1 MKDLTNLKKVHF
13 IGITSSFSSFCANY
27 LIQQGIEVT
36 ASEISQDSEDA
47 KRWIQE
53 GVLYEGGHDEKYIT
67 DDIDLVVYP
76 TGPIP
81 GNPECEA
88 TEKKRIPTI
97 PIAELTGLISKNFKV
112 IAVAGTHG
120 KTTTSALIVWI
131 LFKEFGTLPNFII
144 GDKVLG
150 IDKSW
155 NFNQDN
161 EYLVIEACEY
171 KEQFLKRAPT
181 PYITVITN
189 VELDHTD
196 YFKSQKQYNQAFV
209 KFISNTRNKVIV
221 DTKGTNMI
229 EILEETKSKNFE
241 IFDVNSIKEKYE
253 NVTAGLKGEYNKQ
266 NILRACA
273 VAEVL
278 KMEVNIEDFPGIA
291 SRFEYKGITPNGM
304 PVYLDYAHN
313 PRKVSACLRSTREN
327 FPDKKILFVWQPHS
341 FERTYTF
348 KEDFA
353 DSILDADTVYIP
365 NIFAPRREREEY
377 RELISEEEFVET
389 LKKKN
394 PEKEIQYLDDSDS
407 FEKTSSLL
415 LKENYNSSY
424 IAILASAG
432 DLYKVLPNL
441 NLKK

>member
-1 MKDLTNLKKVHF
+1 MKDLSNLKKVHF

-27 LIQQGIEVT
+27 LIQQGVKIT

-47 KRWIQE
+47 KRWIRK
-53 GVLYEGGHDEKYIT
+53 GILYKGGHNEKYIT

-88 TEKKRIPTI
+88 TEKKGIPTI
-97 PIAELTGLISKNFKV
+97 PIAELTGLISKSFKV

-120 KTTTSALIVWI
+120 KTTTSALIVWM
-131 LFKEFGTLPNFII
+131 LFKSFNALPNFII
-144 GDKVLG
+144 GDKILG

-155 NFNQDN
+155 NFNKDN

-171 KEQFLKRAPT
+171 KEQFLERAPT

-209 KFISNTRNKVIV
+209 KFISNTKNKVIV
-221 DTKGTNMI
+221 DTEETNII
-229 EILEETKSKNFE
+229 EILEEIKDKNFE
-241 IFDVNSIKEKYE
+241 IFDVNSIRKECV
-253 NVTAGLKGEYNKQ
+253 NVTGGLKGEHNRQ

-278 KMEVNIEDFPGIA
+278 GKKVDIEDFPGIA
-291 SRFEYKGITPNGM
+291 SRFECKGITPNGM
-304 PVYLDYAHN
+304 PIYLDYAHN
-313 PRKVSACLRSTREN
+313 PGKVSACLKSARES

-341 FERTYTF
+341 FERSFTF
-348 KEDFA
+348 REEFA
-353 DSILDADTVYIP
+353 ESILDADIVYIP
-365 NIFAPRREREEY
+365 NIFAPRREKQEY

-389 LKKKN
+389 LKKRN
-394 PEKEIQYLDDSDS
+394 PEKEIKLLDDSDC
-407 FEKTSSLL
+407 FEKTSSLIL
-415 LKENYNSSY
+415 EKKFNSDY

-441 NLKK
+441 SLKK